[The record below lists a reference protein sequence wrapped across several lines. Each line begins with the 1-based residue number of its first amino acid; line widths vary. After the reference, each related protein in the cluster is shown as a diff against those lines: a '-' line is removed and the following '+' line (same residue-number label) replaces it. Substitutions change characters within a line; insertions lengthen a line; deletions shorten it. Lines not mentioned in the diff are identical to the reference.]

1 LSAQIWHVG
10 VFARVESQSHL
21 FFDEE
26 VPGQFRLIVIREPD
40 AGLPHNILLAL
51 LTSEFDY
58 DLPPERIAQV
68 PIEPRHA
75 ARLLDCRDLS
85 DRTFADLPALLRPG
99 DLVVV
104 NRTKVRA
111 ARLHGTKRDTG
122 GQVEALLVHRVSD
135 DLWQAAVK
143 PSRRLRPGI
152 QIDFGPTTAMIE
164 DGPEQGIVT
173 LRIDAEAAM
182 ASAGEVPLPPYIHTA
197 LPDPDRYQT
206 MFATEPG
213 SAAASTAALHFT
225 SEVTRRLYEHDIA
238 VTEVV
243 LHIGL
248 DTFRPI
254 STDNIDGHQ
263 IHTEEFE
270 VPEEAAR
277 AIKECRQRQGKVIAI
292 GTTVVRTL
300 ETVATGDGL
309 VSADRGHTALYITPG
324 YQFTAVDGLVTNFHL
339 PRTTLL
345 VLLASFMG
353 PNWRY
358 AYQSALER
366 GYRFASFGDAMY
378 TERRV

>member
-1 LSAQIWHVG
+1 
-10 VFARVESQSHL
+10 
-21 FFDEE
+21 
-26 VPGQFRLIVIREPD
+26 
-40 AGLPHNILLAL
+40 L

-58 DLPPERIAQV
+58 HLPPERIAQL
-68 PIEPRHA
+68 PLEPRDS

-85 DRTFADLPALLRPG
+85 DHTFADLPGLLRQG

-104 NRTKVRA
+104 NRTRVRA

-122 GQVEALLVHRVSD
+122 GEVEALLLRRVSN

-152 QIDFGPTTAMIE
+152 QIEFGSTSAVVE
-164 DGPEQGIVT
+164 EGPDHGIAL

-182 ASAGEVPLPPYIHTA
+182 ASAGEVPLPPYIHTS

-206 MFATEPG
+206 MFAREPG
-213 SAAASTAALHFT
+213 SSAASTAALHFT
-225 SEVTRRLYEHDIA
+225 PEVTSRLHEQDIA
-238 VTEVV
+238 MAEVV

-254 STDNIDGHQ
+254 SADIIEDHQ

-270 VPEEAAR
+270 VPEEAAG
-277 AIKECRQRQGKVIAI
+277 AVKECRQRQGRVIAI

-309 VSADRGHTALYITPG
+309 VTADRGHTALYITPG
-324 YQFTAVDGLVTNFHL
+324 YQFTVIDGLLTNFHL

-353 PNWRY
+353 PTWRD
-358 AYQSALER
+358 AYQAALDR
-366 GYRFASFGDAMY
+366 GYRFASFGDVMY
-378 TERRV
+378 AERAQ

>member
-1 LSAQIWHVG
+1 VKM
-10 VFARVESQSHL
+10 QSM
-21 FFDEE
+21 
-26 VPGQFRLIVIREPD
+26 RR
-40 AGLPHNILLAL
+40 
-51 LTSEFDY
+51 TSEFDY

-68 PIEPRHA
+68 PIEPRQA
-75 ARLLDCRDLS
+75 ARLLDARDLS
-85 DRTFADLPALLRPG
+85 HHTFADLPALLQPG

-122 GQVEALLVHRVSD
+122 GQVEALLLRRVSD
-135 DLWQAAVK
+135 DLWEAAVK
-143 PSRRLRPGI
+143 PSRRLRHGI
-152 QIDFGPTTAMIE
+152 QIEFGTTRGVIE
-164 DGPEQGIVT
+164 EGPDQGIVT

-197 LPDPDRYQT
+197 LADPDRYQT
-206 MFATEPG
+206 MFAQEPG

-225 SEVTRRLYEHDIA
+225 PEVTTRLHEQDIA
-238 VTEVV
+238 IAEVV

-254 STDNIDGHQ
+254 SAERIDDHQ

-270 VPEEAAR
+270 VPEEAVR
-277 AIKECRQRQGKVIAI
+277 AIKECRQRQGRVIAI

-309 VSADRGHTALYITPG
+309 VAADRGHTALYITPG
-324 YQFTAVDGLVTNFHL
+324 YQFTVIDGLVTNFHL

-353 PNWRY
+353 PTWRDV
-358 AYQSALER
+358 YQAALDH

-378 TERRV
+378 VERRL